1 MKDKEAG
8 PLDQPANFN
17 NHNHSLKGKT
27 ILLVN
32 TGYIKKRFI
41 LQRLKKL
48 GLTVVVLHREKNWAA
63 PYVDHWI
70 IADTYNHD
78 AALRS
83 VENFIA
89 QNPEVKINGVITF
102 WEDDV
107 LLTSKIVDKF
117 GFVGIPFKIARQ
129 ARNKY
134 LFREFCKNNNLPTP
148 QHYLVKNEKDLK
160 YVVENFAFPIV
171 IKPAYGSSS
180 AFVIKVEKKEDLGEI
195 FSFVKRT
202 ISKNV
207 ESALSDGLDV
217 FVEEYIDGD
226 EVDIDLLVQ
235 NGKVKFYTISD
246 NFSKERDIFFVDS
259 GQAIPSSL
267 PEKEQLALYEMSE
280 EVLEKLGIQN
290 GCIHFEAKSTK
301 NGPVPIEVN
310 LRMGGDYVYSYIKAA
325 WGVDL
330 IEAAVKIAFGEY
342 IKIKKPETP
351 KKYIVGWDLHSRESG
366 ILAELNISEKA
377 RKKAY
382 VEEIHIYK
390 EIGDPVLVPP
400 EGYEYLGWITV
411 SGDNILDAR
420 DNLEEVLKLISYKVV
435 KFDEDSSLG
444 KTARK
449 SRFSAAVLNKN
460 LLVHAAKVARIRR
473 LSHRDQRKLH
483 VGIACNLYYGSTDPI
498 EKEFTAT
505 AINVEKAL
513 KSLGYKTSLFDF
525 NDQYEAIQKLKK
537 SNVDIVLNLGEQIH
551 NSSFFKP
558 HIASLLDS
566 LQIPFTGSNLA
577 TLSMSLDKIK
587 VKKLLHYHEIPTP
600 KWDYAYEMDDEI
612 ERDLR
617 YPLIVKPSSSD
628 NSVGIEN
635 SSVVTNRKKLLQ
647 ELERVIVGMKQ
658 PALIEEYIEGD
669 EFDVSILGTDETDLQ
684 VLPLTRSIFKNLPEK
699 YWHIYSYEA
708 KWSGKPVFDKIIV
721 QQPPKNLSKKLTTLI
736 TEIALDTYTIMDC
749 FDYGQVEIR
758 VDANNNPYVIELNP
772 NPLLS
777 KNESIVN
784 AAKFIGMDFGGL
796 LEEII
801 RLAVSRYQRR
811 PASYQF

>member
-1 MKDKEAG
+1 MNDKDGAS
-8 PLDQPANFN
+8 
-17 NHNHSLKGKT
+17 HSLKNKT

-48 GLTVVVLHREKNWAA
+48 GLTTVVLHREKNWAA

-70 IADTYNHD
+70 IADTYNHEV
-78 AALRS
+78 ALRS
-83 VENFIA
+83 VENFLVH
-89 QNPEVKINGVITF
+89 NPKVKIDGVITF

-107 LLTSKIVDKF
+107 LLTAKIVDKF
-117 GFVGIPFKIARQ
+117 GFIGIPFRIAKQ

-134 LFREFCKNNNLPTP
+134 LFREFCKANGLPTP
-148 QHYLVKNEKDLK
+148 QHFLVKNQKDLDF
-160 YVVENFAFPIV
+160 VVKNFTFPIV

-180 AFVIKVEKKEDLGEI
+180 AFVIKVEEEKDLPET

-207 ESALSDGLDV
+207 ESALSDGLDI

-226 EVDIDLLVQ
+226 EVDIDLLLQ
-235 NGKVKFYTISD
+235 NGKVKFYSISD

-267 PEKEQLALYEMSE
+267 PDKEQLALYEMAE
-280 EVLEKLGIQN
+280 EVLEKLGVQN

-301 NGPVPIEVN
+301 SGPMPIEVN
-310 LRMGGDYVYSYIKAA
+310 LRMGGDYVYSYIKDA

-330 IEAAVKIAFGEY
+330 IEMAVKISTGEY

-351 KKYIVGWDLHSRESG
+351 KKYIVGWDLHSKESG
-366 ILAELNISEKA
+366 ILAELNISDKV
-377 RKKAY
+377 KKKPY

-390 EIGDPVLVPP
+390 EIGDPILVPP

-420 DNLEEVLKLISYKVV
+420 DNLEKILDLISYKVV
-435 KFDEDSSLG
+435 KFDAESALG
-444 KTARK
+444 RTARK

-460 LLVHAAKVARIRR
+460 LLAHAAKVARIRK
-473 LSHRDQRKLH
+473 LSHKDQKKLH
-483 VGIACNLYYGSTDPI
+483 IGIACNLYYGSSDPI
-498 EKEFTAT
+498 EKEFTTT
-505 AINVEKAL
+505 AVSVKKAL
-513 KSLGYKTSLFDF
+513 ESLGYRVSVFDF
-525 NDQYEAIQKLKK
+525 NDPYEALQKLRK
-537 SNVDIVLNLGEQIH
+537 NNIDMVFNLGEQIH
-551 NSSFFKP
+551 NSSFFKS
-558 HIASLLDS
+558 HIASLLDLS
-566 LQIPFTGSNLA
+566 QIPYTGSSSA
-577 TLSMSLDKIK
+577 TLSMSLDKIR
-587 VKKLLHYHEIPTP
+587 VKKLLYYHDIPTP
-600 KWDYAYEMDDEI
+600 RWDYAYEMDDEI
-612 ERDLR
+612 DKDLR
-617 YPLIVKPSSSD
+617 YPLIVKPATTD
-628 NSVGIEN
+628 NSIGISN
-635 SSVVTNRKKLLQ
+635 NSVVTNKKKLLN
-647 ELERVIVGMKQ
+647 ELEKVIVGMRQ

-684 VLPLTRSIFKNLPEK
+684 VLPLTRSIFKNLPDK

-708 KWSGKPVFDKIIV
+708 KWSGKAVFDKIIV
-721 QQPPKNLSKKLTTLI
+721 QQPPKNLSRKLTSLI

-758 VDANNNPYVIELNP
+758 VDQNNNPYVIELNP

-801 RLAVSRYQRR
+801 RLAVSRYQRKTT
-811 PASYQF
+811 ASFQF